1 MSFLRPTWA
10 RSFVVYSGK
19 KKWLNLATSLRVEQL
34 KFKYIS
40 TQDALMTLNN
50 AMSDNIIALD
60 TEFVRTRTYYA
71 NLGLLQF
78 AQDQEYYLIDPLA
91 VGDLAPFWQALESRT
106 TLWHSFA
113 EDLEIV
119 KNHKGDLNGEH
130 LDTQIACGF
139 LNMGHSLGYAA
150 MVNNLLGVKLDKGE
164 ARTDWL
170 ARPLADRQLDYA
182 IRDVVYLEPCY
193 DILAEQLNKKGLL
206 QMFKQECHN
215 QVNKRLQQP
224 EEDQLYV
231 DIKNAAKLNQRG
243 LAVLQALAKW
253 RFNTAKTRNYALN
266 FVVKEAHLWEVAKHQ
281 PKSKS
286 TLSQLGLT
294 EQEIRVHGDTI
305 ITLVKQAM
313 ALAPDQLPAKI
324 KPVIEYA
331 GYKAEFKRIKEAV
344 ALAAQQNDIAV
355 ELLASKKTIHQYLGW
370 LWKLSDAEK
379 ADAERPML
387 LSDWRYEMLSPIIKL
402 G

>member
-1 MSFLRPTWA
+1 MA
-10 RSFVVYSGK
+10 
-19 KKWLNLATSLRVEQL
+19 LNQ
-34 KFKYIS
+34 
-40 TQDALMTLNN
+40 

-78 AQDQEYYLIDPLA
+78 AQDEQYFLIDPLA

-119 KNHKGDLNGEH
+119 KNHKGDLAGEH

-150 MVNNLLGVKLDKGE
+150 MVDQLLGVKLDKGE

-170 ARPLADRQLDYA
+170 ARPLTDTQLNYA

-193 DILAEQLNKKGLL
+193 EMLAAQLSQKGLL

-215 QVNKRLQQP
+215 QVNKRLLVP
-224 EEDQLYV
+224 DEDTLYV
-231 DIKNAAKLNQRG
+231 DVKNAAKLNQRG
-243 LAVLQALAKW
+243 LAILQRLAKW
-253 RFNTAKTRNYALN
+253 RYNTAKNRNYALN

-281 PKSKS
+281 PKSKGS
-286 TLSQLGLT
+286 LSKLGLT

-305 ITLVKQAM
+305 ITLVKQAL
-313 ALAPDQLPAKI
+313 ALEPEQLPAKI

-344 ALAAQQNDIAV
+344 ALAAQKNDIAV
-355 ELLASKKTIHQYLGW
+355 ELLASKKTIHQYLSW
-370 LWKLSDAEK
+370 LWKLSDAQK
-379 ADAERPML
+379 ADVDKPML
-387 LSDWRYEMLSPIIKL
+387 MSDWRYEMLSPIIKL